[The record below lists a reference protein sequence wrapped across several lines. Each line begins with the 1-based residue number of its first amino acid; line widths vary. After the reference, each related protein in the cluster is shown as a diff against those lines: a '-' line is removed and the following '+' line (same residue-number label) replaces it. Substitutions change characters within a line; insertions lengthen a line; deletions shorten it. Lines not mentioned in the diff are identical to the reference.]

1 MTRHINATVFQMKK
15 IMKDIRNYNKEW
27 RYIDAF
33 QRFVSVL
40 NDCAIK
46 LELPEFQF
54 ESFHFSNTGKT
65 INDIGYD
72 SLMNHINLLEEMIP
86 NLTNHETEK
95 ENKNKNDSRKTP
107 SESIKNRVF
116 IVHGRDRTALLETE
130 GILNRA
136 GLEPI
141 VLNRMANG
149 GLTLIE
155 KFEKYSDVKYAIILL
170 TPDDIG
176 ALYENVPLESLNL
189 KFRARQNVVF
199 ELGFFIG
206 KLGRLN
212 VCCLHKSTVELP
224 TDIHGLAYLPYNE
237 SVEEVEFAL
246 LKELKE
252 AEIEVQT
259 F

>member
-1 MTRHINATVFQMKK
+1 MSATVFQLKK
-15 IMKDIRNYNKEW
+15 VMKDIKNYNKEW

-33 QRFVSVL
+33 QRFVKIL

-46 LELPEFQF
+46 LELPAFQF
-54 ESFHFSNTGKT
+54 EPFHLSNTGKT

-72 SLMNHINLLEEMIP
+72 SLMNHITLLEEMIP
-86 NLTNHETEK
+86 NLIEGKAEK
-95 ENKNKNDSRKTP
+95 QTQNGTQKNP
-107 SESIKNRVF
+107 SEDIKNRVF

-155 KFEKYSDVKYAIILL
+155 KFEKYSDVKYAIVLL

-176 ALYENVPLESLNL
+176 ALYENVPLESLNF

-199 ELGFFIG
+199 ELGFFVG

-224 TDIHGLAYLPYNE
+224 TDIHGLAYLPYND
-237 SVEEVEFAL
+237 SVEEIEFSL

-252 AEIEVQT
+252 AKIEVQT

>member
-1 MTRHINATVFQMKK
+1 MNTTVFQLKK
-15 IMKDIRNYNKEW
+15 VIKDIKNYDKEW
-27 RYIDAF
+27 RYINAF
-33 QRFVSVL
+33 QQFVKIL
-40 NDCAIK
+40 NECAMK

-54 ESFHFSNTGKT
+54 ESFHLSNTGKT
-65 INDIGYD
+65 INDIGYN
-72 SLMNHINLLEEMIP
+72 SLMNHINLLEEMLP
-86 NLTNHETEK
+86 NLIDCKTE
-95 ENKNKNDSRKTP
+95 NRTINDTP
-107 SESIKNRVF
+107 KSPSADNKNRVF

-141 VLNRMANG
+141 VLNRMVNG

-155 KFEKYSDVKYAIILL
+155 KFEKYSDVKYAIVLL

-176 ALYENVPLESLNL
+176 ALNENAPLESLNFQ
-189 KFRARQNVVF
+189 FRARQNVVF

-212 VCCLHKSTVELP
+212 VCCLHKSTIELP
-224 TDIHGLAYLPYNE
+224 TDIHGLAYLPYNN
-237 SVEEVEFAL
+237 SVEEVEFTL

-252 AEIEVQT
+252 AEIQVRT

>member
-1 MTRHINATVFQMKK
+1 MENINTTVFQLKK
-15 IMKDIRNYNKEW
+15 VMKDIKNYNKEW

-33 QRFVSVL
+33 QRFVKIL

-46 LELPEFQF
+46 LGLPEFQF
-54 ESFHFSNTGKT
+54 ESFHLSNTGKT

-72 SLMNHINLLEEMIP
+72 SLANHINLLEEMLP
-86 NLTNHETEK
+86 NLIEDKTEK
-95 ENKNKNDSRKTP
+95 RTKNATQKNP
-107 SESIKNRVF
+107 SEDNKNRVF

-155 KFEKYSDVKYAIILL
+155 KFEKYADVKYAIVLL

-176 ALYENVPLESLNL
+176 ALNENAPLESLNF

-206 KLGRLN
+206 NLGRLN

-224 TDIHGLAYLPYNE
+224 TDIHGLAYLPYNN
-237 SVEEVEFAL
+237 SVEEVEYSL

-252 AEIEVQT
+252 AEIQLRT